1 MEYKEFTGKTAEEA
15 IEAGLNELGL
25 SREEADIRIL
35 EEGKKKLFGYVKAR
49 VEIAPKAAERASDEE
64 KASGQTESKTPDK
77 NAAETNLEVSNIH
90 RDSLG
95 RTDGERAVEFLEG
108 LLELLKIT
116 ACTEL
121 KREGEK
127 IEIEVTA
134 ANTKAIIGRHGEML
148 DAIQTVA
155 GAVAN
160 TGREEYKRVVV
171 DCENYRENREAT
183 LQNLAYKLAGKA
195 VRYAEKIKLEPMNP
209 YERRIIHAALSG
221 RQDVTTESE
230 GKEPYRYIVIV
241 PSNLRDPD
249 APAYSA
255 REERSRGGFG
265 NRGYHRGY
273 NIITGI
279 TTDTESRIII
289 GKAETETGIESPI
302 TAAAGDP
309 IIRTESTESRTIT
322 TTGTRG
328 RIISVAMRAERIF
341 RARRS
346 LTISL
351 VPPTKSLR
359 PTFSV
364 PTSATARTK
373 ITAKNESR
381 TRTKKVALNS
391 RPKVGRSNCA
401 ENLQKTL
408 DFFGKCDIIYLN

>member
-64 KASGQTESKTPDK
+64 KASEQTESKTPDK

-273 NIITGI
+273 NGYNNGYNNGYRKPYNNREGRDGDGYRKPYNRGGRRPYNQDGEYRKPYYNNDGYKRPYNQRRDEGG
-279 TTDTESRIII
+279 TDFSGE
-289 GKAETETGIESPI
+289 KKPY
-302 TAAAGDP
+302 DKP
-309 IIRTESTESRTIT
+309 RTSY
-322 TTGTRG
+322 
-328 RIISVAMRAERIF
+328 
-341 RARRS
+341 
-346 LTISL
+346 
-351 VPPTKSLR
+351 
-359 PTFSV
+359 
-364 PTSATARTK
+364 
-373 ITAKNESR
+373 
-381 TRTKKVALNS
+381 KKPS
-391 RPKVGRSNCA
+391 S
-401 ENLQKTL
+401 
-408 DFFGKCDIIYLN
+408 DFFGTYLGNSKDKDNREE